1 MSDRVFGAIFLVLA
15 LALFAGASQFDV
27 PRFVDPMGPKQF
39 PRMALAAVAAS
50 SLYMLLRPDP
60 NPAWPDRRVLFEIV
74 FMVFVFVAYVVAMK
88 PVGFVA
94 ATAVSASLIS
104 WRLGSRRVMAPV
116 IGSAISGG
124 IYAVF
129 HLALGLSLA
138 KGPWG
143 F

>member
-1 MSDRVFGAIFLVLA
+1 MSDRVFGAVFLVLA
-15 LALFAGASQFDV
+15 LAFIAGASQFDV
-27 PRFVDPMGPKQF
+27 PRFVDPMGPKGF
-39 PRMALAAVAAS
+39 PRMAGAAVALS

-60 NPAWPDRRVLFEIV
+60 NPSWPDRRRLFEIAFVVLV
-74 FMVFVFVAYVVAMK
+74 FIGYVYAMK
-88 PVGFVA
+88 PIGFVA
-94 ATAVSASLIS
+94 ATAITASFIS
-104 WRLGSRRVMAPV
+104 WRLGSRPAIAPV
-116 IGSAISGG
+116 TGIIIGFS